1 MDKLTVHRIK
11 GLKNFIQ
18 DAVEA
23 AVNTTAR
30 THRAIAQ
37 KPYTSLKE
45 IAPIAEAASALEQA
59 QESLTSG
66 FYHGIIAVTRINSA
80 IAEQLIDDLERQG
93 DEQAE
98 QPKSGGRRG
107 R

>member
-1 MDKLTVHRIK
+1 MDKATVHQIK

-23 AVNTTAR
+23 AVNATAR
-30 THRAIAQ
+30 THHAIAQ
-37 KPYTSLKE
+37 KPYAALKT
-45 IAPIAEAASALEQA
+45 ITPFADAVSALEQA

-80 IAEQLIDDLERQG
+80 IAGQLIDDLERQ
-93 DEQAE
+93 DSAQVKR
-98 QPKSGGRRG
+98 PKSGGRRG